1 MALNY
6 DKIFTD
12 FDPTEM
18 LKYREFENVWIRCD
32 IEVFKEY
39 RAEETLNLNRVED
52 RLYAVDSHK
61 EAVSVCKTM
70 RQQIND
76 AAKVVTIQFDPM
88 EPLEQKKLQ
97 KAYKKSIFPDVE
109 KLFCDVMQSAKVPAN
124 YTRQQAEV
132 FEAVNVMVGPLL
144 RTVQDTY
151 TDNENLKT
159 AIYGIAYQAIYGI
172 QNKCDINGYLK
183 LAPLTQAIG

>member
-1 MALNY
+1 MRLVADEKNFPGVDSFKDSNLRNKILNYFLEHYDVNDYLKKNPRVHEFPEPELLQRLLALNY

-12 FDPTEM
+12 FDPTEI

-88 EPLEQKKLQ
+88 EPL
-97 KAYKKSIFPDVE
+97 
-109 KLFCDVMQSAKVPAN
+109 
-124 YTRQQAEV
+124 
-132 FEAVNVMVGPLL
+132 
-144 RTVQDTY
+144 
-151 TDNENLKT
+151 
-159 AIYGIAYQAIYGI
+159 
-172 QNKCDINGYLK
+172 
-183 LAPLTQAIG
+183 